1 MINNKNTVKPK
12 KLRILKTNY
21 YLKRLLKKL
30 RKRLVRR
37 WQEMPLIRH
46 NAVKDNSNLENRLHT
61 SPKKIKHRM
70 VSTTEEDKISR
81 VKSFKVRSQC
91 SDLNINQDFITL
103 KKTPPLKNFSALIKP
118 MRIFTL
124 SRLICRLPILT
135 KIFYYSEKSIQKSRT
150 RPIVTI
156 NTGLSA
162 CIPEYKY
169 EHTDFHN
176 KRRSISRFNPDRI
189 IHPYF
194 DFVKKYPLFKKNSF
208 NKSIKPEDSERNL
221 HSFHKSSDNNLSKTC
236 LDDIMQQIDN
246 STADLFK
253 LKEDAKKLKKHLKN
267 SESSQQET
275 EYFIHQLQALEK
287 KAIKIESL
295 RIQAMMDIINIDTNS
310 KDSEGKTLAHHL
322 AEYGDFVLLRD
333 LILSKK
339 LNPFIK
345 DNQGFLPKDTA
356 NNNRLSITAKHIE
369 NTQEFLRSLTPE
381 GWAYYP
387 ELKSSFEFNIDTREY
402 FMPRSNSFKE
412 TKTTGSSGNG
422 NFTKSR
428 YLIPDTNTSS
438 NTKDLMEL
446 ITEDENKPQILEHLF
461 TYYLSKNPAINFKK
475 TCNQAINYKKPF
487 YLLLILNHF
496 KNYYPTKPK
505 RDFIESPLVC
515 AINKD
520 EQLFPFTILLLCNDR
535 FKDLHITHESDEC
548 ENVFNAANRLKESF
562 YVFLLVKKEE
572 KLINRI
578 IDQKYP
584 NISKEAIKRTIN
596 DPSLDEQYQLIN
608 LKFKELKNCIE
619 HLLSIDEETPAQ
631 DRYSQINNIIRYIN
645 KHTNEIERDL
655 QKLKETYNS
664 IHQNLQTAHPN
675 PHPQSYPY
683 QGNPQANPTPQNL
696 INFYGSYSQPYVYSQ
711 TSTHHHPYDPHLYP
725 SHQNPQTAP
734 NPQSYTSPGHPQA
747 SANPPTP
754 QNLPHTL
761 ASYQAPQSSHQVSHS
776 TNRCDFP
783 VTPTI
788 LTTELNRGTGNS

>member
-1 MINNKNTVKPK
+1 MISNQKINTVK
-12 KLRILKTNY
+12 LKQRRTLKNNR

-30 RKRLVRR
+30 RKKLVRR
-37 WQEMPLIRH
+37 WQEMPFIRP
-46 NAVKDNSNLENRLHT
+46 NQPEGNSGLKNKQHT

-135 KIFYYSEKSIQKSRT
+135 KIFYYSEESIPKTRT

-162 CIPEYKY
+162 CISEYK
-169 EHTDFHN
+169 
-176 KRRSISRFNPDRI
+176 
-189 IHPYF
+189 
-194 DFVKKYPLFKKNSF
+194 
-208 NKSIKPEDSERNL
+208 
-221 HSFHKSSDNNLSKTC
+221 
-236 LDDIMQQIDN
+236 
-246 STADLFK
+246 
-253 LKEDAKKLKKHLKN
+253 
-267 SESSQQET
+267 
-275 EYFIHQLQALEK
+275 
-287 KAIKIESL
+287 
-295 RIQAMMDIINIDTNS
+295 
-310 KDSEGKTLAHHL
+310 
-322 AEYGDFVLLRD
+322 
-333 LILSKK
+333 
-339 LNPFIK
+339 
-345 DNQGFLPKDTA
+345 
-356 NNNRLSITAKHIE
+356 
-369 NTQEFLRSLTPE
+369 
-381 GWAYYP
+381 
-387 ELKSSFEFNIDTREY
+387 
-402 FMPRSNSFKE
+402 
-412 TKTTGSSGNG
+412 
-422 NFTKSR
+422 
-428 YLIPDTNTSS
+428 
-438 NTKDLMEL
+438 
-446 ITEDENKPQILEHLF
+446 
-461 TYYLSKNPAINFKK
+461 
-475 TCNQAINYKKPF
+475 
-487 YLLLILNHF
+487 
-496 KNYYPTKPK
+496 
-505 RDFIESPLVC
+505 
-515 AINKD
+515 
-520 EQLFPFTILLLCNDR
+520 
-535 FKDLHITHESDEC
+535 
-548 ENVFNAANRLKESF
+548 
-562 YVFLLVKKEE
+562 
-572 KLINRI
+572 
-578 IDQKYP
+578 
-584 NISKEAIKRTIN
+584 
-596 DPSLDEQYQLIN
+596 DEQYQLIN

-754 QNLPHTL
+754 QNLINSYGSYSQPYVYSQTNTHHHPCDPHLYPFHQNPQTAPNPQSYTSPGHPQASANPPTPQNLPHTL
-761 ASYQAPQSSHQVSHS
+761 ASYQAPQSSYPVSHS

-788 LTTELNRGTGNS
+788 LTTELNRGTDS